1 MMYLKWTATCLTEQ
15 ESSAKTE
22 ASAETELE
30 QRSIDVAVPC
40 VVSMKH
46 LLTRKVLPQ
55 SLSRCVSCSGM
66 NSLVKSISQTLS
78 SELMCFYRH
87 FATRAYLRFW
97 DIWTFGFF
105 LSNENKSSYDDCD

>member
-1 MMYLKWTATCLTEQ
+1 MWTATYLTEPG
-15 ESSAKTE
+15 SSGKTK

-30 QRSIDVAVPC
+30 QRSIDVAVPR

-46 LLTRKVLPQ
+46 LLTPKVLPQ

-78 SELMCFYRH
+78 SELMCFYHH
-87 FATRAYLRFW
+87 FATGAYLRFW
-97 DIWTFGFF
+97 EF
-105 LSNENKSSYDDCD
+105 